1 MTWASFLV
9 THKSKKAEG
18 WGDTDQLTFDVPY
31 DLGIKVGDV
40 FEADGVKYKALSV
53 TDVGDRKENLL
64 IQGEE
69 NGKSQKG
76 GTPVNTGEG
85 SSDS

>member
-1 MTWASFLV
+1 MFLQDRTV
-9 THKSKKAEG
+9 
-18 WGDTDQLTFDVPY
+18 LTFPGKVY
-31 DLGIKVGDV
+31 GFSGIIFHVKKLLHSLIKVGDV

>member
-1 MTWASFLV
+1 MTWSDYMI
-9 THKSKKAEG
+9 TCKGKTMSG
-18 WGDTDQLTFDVPY
+18 WVDTEQMTFDVPY
-31 DLGIKVGDV
+31 AMNIKVGDV
-40 FEADGVKYKALSV
+40 FEANGIKYKALSV